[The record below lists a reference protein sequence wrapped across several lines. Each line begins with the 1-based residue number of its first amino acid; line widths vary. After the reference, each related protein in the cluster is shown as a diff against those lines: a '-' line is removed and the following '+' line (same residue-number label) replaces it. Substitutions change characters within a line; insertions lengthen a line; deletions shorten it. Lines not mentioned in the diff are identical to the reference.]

1 MSPTLL
7 CENRHLGLSWS
18 KNIINCSS
26 TRIITTK
33 SVWKIKL
40 VKPTNLE
47 GNVAIRNTGCNQRP
61 SQRCYKPI
69 ILLRVIPILAKYFS
83 IVSDISSGNMHC
95 MYNIY
100 IYYIRWHS
108 FWHILW
114 RYLRFFLTFYL
125 TSILTYFLA
134 YIVTFFLA
142 FYLACILD
150 ILSEIWSDILSSIH
164 SICNYVWHS
173 LWHVF
178 GSMRGPKHPKLA
190 QEIKTTKR
198 RRRRRRR
205 SCTFVKI

>member
-1 MSPTLL
+1 MQL
-7 CENRHLGLSWS
+7 
-18 KNIINCSS
+18 
-26 TRIITTK
+26 
-33 SVWKIKL
+33 
-40 VKPTNLE
+40 TNLE

-69 ILLRVIPILAKYFS
+69 ILLRVIPILTKYFLTYHLE
-83 IVSDISSGNMHC
+83 IC
-95 MYNIY
+95 LAY
-100 IYYIRWHS
+100 IYTYTLT
-108 FWHILW
+108 FFLAYTLTF
-114 RYLRFFLTFYL
+114 YLKFFLTFYL
-125 TSILTYFLA
+125 TFILTYFLA

-142 FYLACILD
+142 YILD
-150 ILSEIWSDILSSIH
+150 ILSGICSDILSSIH

-178 GSMRGPKHPKLA
+178 GSMRGPQHPKLA